1 MLSYSGQF
9 GRSGM
14 LQTVLTSALFLSMPG
29 VLTKTPP
36 SKSPLGVPGRN
47 ALVSVIVV
55 SPSITRAS
63 PGLASCSRVSV
74 GVPLQASQNKAK
86 AAAST
91 KNWTK
96 VKKLKAAP
104 SRPAPW
110 RGKSTGFS
118 ATLCDDE
125 GRDEA
130 QQRSGSEGSD
140 LSCGISSLNGTL

>member
-1 MLSYSGQF
+1 
-9 GRSGM
+9 M

-86 AAAST
+86 AAASRIRGVVAT
-91 KNWTK
+91 CFGIDVAMPPWIEIPSCLHRDLTI
-96 VKKLKAAP
+96 KKSFFLAVV
-104 SRPAPW
+104 
-110 RGKSTGFS
+110 
-118 ATLCDDE
+118 
-125 GRDEA
+125 
-130 QQRSGSEGSD
+130 
-140 LSCGISSLNGTL
+140 